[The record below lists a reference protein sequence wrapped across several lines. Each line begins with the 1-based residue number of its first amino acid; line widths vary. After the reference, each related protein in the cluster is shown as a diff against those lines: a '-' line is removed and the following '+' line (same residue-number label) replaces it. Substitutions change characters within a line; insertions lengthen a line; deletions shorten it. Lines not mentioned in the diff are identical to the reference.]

1 MLKVNEV
8 NRIYLGIQGENAA
21 RTIDIDVSE
30 WLDGHP
36 SGSVTIW
43 HKRNGDVSPSA
54 TGATLDADR
63 KVVSWTPTETDT
75 YVAGEGEAEIRMTE
89 SSVIKKS
96 RAVITGVSPAVTL
109 AGTTLG
115 SDWASYID
123 AVDGLRAEAVAAQEA
138 AEDAQEDAED
148 AASDAEAYAV
158 GTRGGEAVEST
169 DPTYHNNA
177 KYYSEQAGTDA
188 TSANEA
194 KAAAISAK
202 NDAVSAKTAA
212 QAAQTAAENAKNAAI
227 SAKNDAVDA
236 KNTAVSAKN
245 DAVTAKT
252 DAVSAKEAAQSAKS
266 DAVSAK
272 NDAVSAKNDAQS
284 AKSDAQ
290 SAKDAAIS
298 AKEAAISAKED
309 AVTAKNAAVS
319 AKNDAVSAKT
329 AAQAAQTAAETA
341 QGKAE
346 DAQDAAE
353 DAQDAA
359 EDAQEAAELAQDA
372 AEDAAS
378 DAEAYAAGT
387 RDGEDV
393 GSSDPAYHNNAKYYK
408 EMAEEATDGKAPASI
423 LTQRDTA
430 PKTAVV
436 SFDDGAE
443 ALPMKLEINVDAV
456 QDLHGYDYPWPA
468 GGGANKLDPDNYET
482 FTFGTAKRYGHT
494 FSPGTYAIINNGGT
508 GYQIYYRDGLSGTG
522 VNVPPGGKATVTTT
536 NDLIVYTEATTR
548 LKTSCVRN
556 DGGDSFVPWENIC
569 PISGWDQAKVTGT
582 GKNLIPTGT
591 DTNNGYVVNSW
602 LDGSTGAV
610 SEFAGEYVSEYF
622 PVIAGETL
630 TASELQYGASGLN
643 NAGFCFYTEDKTF
656 ISGVSFQR
664 QQYVTVTVPTD
675 AKYCRTTQ
683 FTSTLPNK
691 VMIERSNSM
700 SAYESF
706 GTVLT
711 IPFTS
716 TNYGGTVTLNKDGSA
731 DVVVTKKAVTLPD
744 ISSISDSSKAG
755 STGKIAVYGAYTD
768 ASYVS
773 GTPTFIMENGNALG
787 YNDCGNAGT
796 AFINASKYI
805 NLYVPTDATVES
817 VNSDYSGSKV
827 VYELAEPI
835 TYHIENAGQIVALL
849 GTNNLWADCGDMSAV
864 YYQDLSVQMNAKANK
879 ADTVLDTT
887 LSRGRKA
894 NTTVG
899 TGSFAFGNNVEASG
913 NYSHAEGSNTTASG
927 ECSHAEGYY
936 TTADGTYAHA
946 EGHYSVASGVI
957 SHAEGFLSTA
967 SGNCTHAEGNRAT
980 ASGTYSHAEGSNTT
994 ASGVCSHAEGSNTTA
1009 NHKCQHVSGMY
1020 NVEDPSESGSS
1031 SRGNYAEIIGNGTGS
1046 DAKSNARTL
1055 DWSGNERLM
1064 GDVFIGC
1071 NDDST
1076 GGKAVGKEL
1085 NKKAPAI
1092 NETDSTEEAVK
1103 TITDGA
1109 NNMPM
1114 EVKLSVDAVQDL
1126 HGYEYPW
1133 AGGAGKNLIPL
1144 TVAEIKSANSL
1155 ATWDGNS
1162 TVING
1167 ITYTILMDSNGNVT
1181 GIKASGT
1188 ASDNSYLYIAYNTIT
1203 LSAGDYASLISDS
1216 AVGVSLQLRIG
1227 DISGA
1232 DVMGGATT
1240 TQRTATI
1247 SSETSVICRLRVP
1260 SGAQLST
1267 PVTVFPMLA
1276 KQSTALSVADW
1287 QPYTNICP
1295 ISGWDQAKV
1304 TRVKEQL
1311 YDKDAV
1317 QIREYINSSGEVTTS
1332 TTAEDERALNLTDY
1346 FDVEAGRG
1354 YTLKAESLSTLSGTE
1369 TIAFCWFNGT
1379 TFMDRST
1386 RTITLG
1392 GTSYISSA
1400 TAPTGANKCRV
1411 NFFTSNFDSVVI
1423 TESGTLA
1430 EYNISFPASAGTV
1443 YGATVTV
1450 NKSGTGLLKVDRLN
1464 LNVADIDT
1472 INSYGSGN
1480 SKYFYFTVTGI
1491 KRASASSEV
1500 PSDLICNMYAAISG
1514 TSATGSTDV
1523 KGIAIS
1529 SNSDTMIIKDL
1540 DVADSTA
1547 LKAKGITVVYPLA
1560 TPIYTVLTE
1569 SEACQILSLLG
1580 TNTLWA
1586 DCGNV
1591 LQLDYFADTKLYID
1605 RRLTELI
1612 AELS

>member
-21 RTIDIDVSE
+21 RTIEIDVSE

-75 YVAGEGEAEIRMTE
+75 YVAGEGVAEIRMTE

-109 AGTTLG
+109 AGTPLG

-169 DPTYHNNA
+169 DPTYHNNS

-236 KNTAVSAKN
+236 KNTAVSAKD

-298 AKEAAISAKED
+298 AKEAAIEAKDD

-408 EMAEEATDGKAPASI
+408 EKAEEATDGKAPASI

-456 QDLHGYDYPWPA
+456 QDLNGQSNPWP
-468 GGGANKLDPDNYET
+468 GGGGKNICSQQGNNRVIASVESGVTYTFSVSNTGKMGINLKKNSNSGDLIANVNATSSSRPKLT
-482 FTFGTAKRYGHT
+482 FTPDEDCDLYLNMYWHT
-494 FSPGTYAIINNGGT
+494 
-508 GYQIYYRDGLSGTG
+508 SGTWSNYQLELG
-522 VNVPPGGKATVTTT
+522 SDAT
-536 NDLIVYTEATTR
+536 D
-548 LKTSCVRN
+548 
-556 DGGDSFVPWENIC
+556 FVPYENVC

-591 DTNNGYVVNSW
+591 DTNNGYVANSW

-610 SEFAGEYVSEYF
+610 SEFTGEYVSEYF

-643 NAGFCFYTEDKTF
+643 SAGFCFYTEDKTF
-656 ISGVSFQR
+656 ISGVRFQK
-664 QQYVTVTVPTD
+664 QQYVTLTVPTD
-675 AKYCRTTQ
+675 AKYCRSTQ
-683 FTSTLPNK
+683 FTPTLPNK

-700 SAYESF
+700 SAYEPF
-706 GTVLT
+706 GTTVT

-716 TNYGGTVTLNKDGSA
+716 TNYGGSVTLNKDGSA
-731 DVVVTKKAVTLPD
+731 DVVGYKGHLNLGSLTWNYD
-744 ISSISDSSKAG
+744 SSELRFYCSNLSDSIK
-755 STGKIAVYGAYTD
+755 GKEASARRTYCISEKYQCKCNGEEYDSDWNNVLYFSSQLRIYIHDHAYTD
-768 ASYVS
+768 
-773 GTPTFIMENGNALG
+773 T
-787 YNDCGNAGT
+787 T
-796 AFINASKYI
+796 AFTNSLSDSYI
-805 NLYVPTDATVES
+805 VYDLATPV
-817 VNSDYSGSKV
+817 
-827 VYELAEPI
+827 

-946 EGHYSVASGVI
+946 EGHYSVASGDI

-1055 DWSGNERLM
+1055 DWDGNERLK
-1064 GDVFIGC
+1064 GDVYIGC
-1071 NDDST
+1071 NADST

-1103 TITDGA
+1103 TITEGA
-1109 NNMPM
+1109 NSMPM

-1133 AGGAGKNLIPL
+1133 PAGGGKNLLDKDSVTLDYRIDTSGSEFADEGYYASDYIPV
-1144 TVAEIKSANSL
+1144 TVGTSYVKNSPTADAYHRFATYDSSKVFKRIGSNSL
-1155 ATWDGNS
+1155 
-1162 TVING
+1162 
-1167 ITYTILMDSNGNVT
+1167 
-1181 GIKASGT
+1181 
-1188 ASDNSYLYIAYNTIT
+1188 NTIT
-1203 LSAGDYASLISDS
+1203 IESGEAYIRVCGLQTELNTAQVEAGTTSSDF
-1216 AVGVSLQLRIG
+1216 
-1227 DISGA
+1227 
-1232 DVMGGATT
+1232 
-1240 TQRTATI
+1240 
-1247 SSETSVICRLRVP
+1247 VP
-1260 SGAQLST
+1260 Y
-1267 PVTVFPMLA
+1267 
-1276 KQSTALSVADW
+1276 K
-1287 QPYTNICP
+1287 NECP

-1311 YDKDAV
+1311 YDKDAI
-1317 QIREYINSSGEVTTS
+1317 QIREYINSSGDVTTS

-1346 FDVEAGRG
+1346 FDVGAGRG
-1354 YTLKAESLSTLSGTE
+1354 YTLKSESLSTLSGTQ
-1369 TIAFCWFNGT
+1369 TVAFCWFNGT

-1392 GTSYISSA
+1392 DTSYMFSA